1 MWVLWAYDDGFLGR
15 NQWAQKGDIQDIIG
29 PKDDDIMELLG
40 PTCVRQEVAIL
51 GLMEVNQLLAA
62 AMFVDK

>member
-1 MWVLWAYDDGFLGR
+1 MISGSRR
-15 NQWAQKGDIQDIIG
+15 NDSDLCWRGCIRQHYGIIG
-29 PKDDDIMELLG
+29 PNLCARG
-40 PTCVRQEVAIL
+40 CVRQEVAIL